1 MGRGK
6 GEGEFA
12 RLVLVVVLV
21 IVLVIV
27 LDGSITSTRTTTRR
41 IHPVTNY
48 KRRTRELVN
57 PMKILLPADENER
70 QALKLRME
78 RALGQEQGGYWR
90 VDIIAGRY
98 GWYVRPVR
106 LRTRTKGVSAPA
118 RSR

>member
-21 IVLVIV
+21 TV
-27 LDGSITSTRTTTRR
+27 LDGSITTTRTTRR
-41 IHPVTNY
+41 IHPVTNN
-48 KRRTRELVN
+48 KRQTRQLVT
-57 PMKILLPADENER
+57 PMKILPPADENER

-98 GWYVRPVR
+98 GWYVRPGR
-106 LRTRTKGVSAPA
+106 LRTRTKGERAPA
-118 RSR
+118 RTPAVAST